1 MAIPVSASIEQLNA
15 EVFLQEGF
23 ELSLDAIVPSIE
35 LTGSFT
41 PNKSKTQFY
50 IYNYSQTILY
60 QNLNYESNGTYL
72 PPENQ
77 SLSTDSND
85 VYNQF
90 ELNPIE
96 DIYNQG
102 YSSGNYY
109 ALYNFI
115 DYELGSELIP
125 NEQNEKLFEGYP
137 YFIKDISGDR
147 TELRIQ
153 NNFLNKGQIENYYQQ
168 FSNKINA
175 RENADEFYVSFENN
189 RNFIAV
195 NSQLELPVTGSTSEA
210 TILIKLYNP
219 LPLEFEENQELQ
231 IITKVGETQV
241 FNVNFQP
248 NLEFIDNLLSL
259 KGPNYNVSIKDK
271 VNNSTN
277 FKTLKDL
284 INTNSSASYYQ
295 FNSLK
300 DQKGVV
306 IRKNWG
312 DWSQFVKYSSAEQRL
327 NNFKDKLTSIEAFE
341 DEILDL
347 EGIDGDTTGSVD
359 YSSSYN
365 DISNNINQII
375 SKFDSYEYFLYY
387 VTGSESWPKYTSTYP
402 YKNFSVS
409 SSEAKNWFGSTNE
422 SDAYFNTGKNQ
433 IFSASIYD
441 NNNQDYLYYLIP
453 PFITDNSSNNQYI
466 KFVNMTGQAFDEAY
480 IYTEALEQ
488 VRNTNSSLTGSVLP
502 LGLAAD
508 VVESLGFT
516 LGGNDFNSIGFNPNG
531 VGVFPSAGSGLEYI
545 SRYVDIASGSVI
557 NYYDQKQSTLG
568 YVIALADPSFPY
580 PIENSSQEIYKRI
593 FHNMVSLVKRKGTV
607 TGLRQLINIW
617 GVPNT
622 MLRISEFGG
631 KNKDDEN
638 DYDLWMNRYSTAIKT
653 YSGSLVKNTPST
665 LGTQASSSVLIPW
678 TPLTSNFY
686 DPEYLA
692 IPDFSLPDS
701 IQFRFRNKKPIG
713 PDQFFT
719 SSLLIKPWFD
729 GVGGNVPNSPGAFA
743 IVLEYSGSN
752 SGSFDGST
760 LPTDSQYGT
769 LQLVM
774 SGSVGDGAIEGTLN
788 SGRHYFTSSKIS
800 LPFFNDGWWSVQLQR
815 MNHLT
820 ASTDDNSLNEFE
832 LRVAN
837 NIYDGYDGNQIGFQ
851 GSASIQMIGN
861 KISSSMNT
869 AWNNMFFDNADS
881 TTTSINKRALLLG
894 GLPFDGDYGSG
905 NNVIVGGG
913 TGALKAIMKVGGKF
927 IGRPFVG
934 EYQEFRYYRRAVSAS
949 SFNDYVM
956 NPESIQ
962 GHSDSNTG
970 AGSSYDQLSYRI
982 SLGNEL
988 EFNNSPMG
996 GLYSNF
1002 PTGNYGNTKN
1012 QFKFGINVAGVDKG
1026 IGSIHPSIVNSTG
1039 ELFTSSFIEYKNALS
1054 TRGIVTSSYYSW
1066 DIATAPDNQ
1075 YITASWISPI
1085 NEINYMDQPA
1095 AGLRNRI
1102 KNKIQVID
1110 GNEYGTILSPFRS
1123 IQQEFEQSGSYT
1135 EDINSLE
1142 VGFSFQNEINDD
1154 IIGTFG
1160 HGVVSDAI
1168 ADPRFISESSDRYPE
1183 LTRIAEDYFKK
1194 YQGFNVNNDVEPN
1207 SPTTLVE
1214 KEYDYNRLIKFYE
1227 TSLFKAIKNYVPAR
1241 TSLSTGIIVKQ
1252 HLLERNKTNT
1262 EIGININTEVATT
1275 PETGSNTFGP
1285 SSQTGFNSRI
1295 VEKNLLVTS
1304 SIGMYSL
1311 TGSAGG
1317 SVNKYNIIT
1326 NEGQFFKNEGD
1337 NLTLNNG
1344 VLTALYPDLPPASA
1358 AQNIKIFTDVD
1369 YENKVYVQSEVA
1381 FRSQLRFNGLFTGTP
1396 SSAVNIKFEAT
1407 SSKRGGIFDTT
1418 FSNITVADPP
1428 GLVSD
1433 NYMEIYPDERIYWNI
1448 MASGAT
1454 VTLTAYIVNFGEA
1467 DEFTKPEPSASQQVN
1482 WYIDDFTGEWKVD
1495 DHQTEFYDGEFSG
1508 SNFEVIPPQYNPY
1521 RIFADGNDKTSDTSG
1536 SLIQI
1541 DITQAESDANFA
1553 SRTTTGF
1560 TIGPNASPSS
1570 GMITGSVFPHNS
1582 NFPLKV
1588 GSRYTI
1594 SFTTTG
1600 VVSGGRAGIGVYS
1613 LGDTGLLVATGNDIV
1628 TGDALFKQNTD
1639 SSAPSVGIN
1648 GTFSF
1653 TFVYQGKDLVTS
1665 NGPGVNGSGILP
1677 TYGAIVP
1684 FYICPG
1690 AADEVVMSNI
1700 TLIEESLGEKHFFP
1714 NDGFTIQPSQS
1725 QLFQNSPYNP
1735 IINNVSGSR
1744 KNSYLFDMDFDP
1756 VTSGS
1761 TKIEG
1766 IPSDY
1771 SLLVSAS
1778 QLGWDGTATN
1788 DNLLEFAEVPDSNYT
1803 SLAVS
1808 NPRYKGSKV
1817 TSADYNFRINEIN
1830 LSESQEP
1837 SGIFSPLLE
1846 PGLVQSS
1853 KLRFLDNETGSW
1865 KGDKTGNQFSAID
1878 NRPISFAHFK
1888 TSYESLEIDGSTTFE
1903 IDYLIEVPRVS
1914 IQNEQAPIVTGSILT
1929 ANNENLI
1936 PVGSTFKPNR
1946 KLKAIYNQSSKQFKN
1961 FKFFKTPS
1969 ISTKTSPIL
1978 NFGAEKPE
1986 SKYILFPAQEVIS
1999 EFTNQKS
2006 FNTVS
2011 LTQSFICPQWL
2022 EGTSIN
2028 HGKGVGDV
2036 GNKWVVRSTRNG
2048 GADDTENFNISESIV
2063 PFPSMS
2069 NSASLALAITGS
2081 SPVGDRDGYGLLY
2094 LQGYA
2099 VDGPQMIKYKGNPNL
2114 ANVVLPIQ
2122 GPHLQVINSIN
2133 HNINNGSIADTES
2146 PNYNDSD
2153 ANQNAMWAPSEA
2165 GSTFPVQVGVINSG
2179 FVGTAINQISPPI
2192 PEFPTL
2198 AKKGNKGQG
2207 NYFTYDYSG
2216 SALTEYQNQNLPII
2230 IERGDEIKVTYATV
2244 IGPTLNS
2251 QDDINGQGSYKYN
2264 TVVFKVL
2271 GYEMPPPM
2279 MVVEG
2284 GAAWPLNSNGNA
2296 PWFPENSWPGVA
2308 YSNEFYCILNDL
2320 PEKGVFSPDEVAR
2333 RYNIIAHN
2341 TQSIYGIDGNIN
2353 SDVDKRWSGSVIS
2366 ATVET
2371 RVNTFSGSSDTFSTT
2386 GSVRLHLTGS
2396 RIMNTFGAASVAVAL
2411 STTQQTLRAT
2421 NYGNVQSNNHPYD
2434 DTVDQYDYLMPSR
2447 FSYVGDSDTGALPQD
2462 PGFIFDTLKV
2472 TPNPSTLE
2480 TPIFSGSIMSLSIIK
2495 RFDNDMRVVVDM
2507 DQPRGSKGILTPSGD
2522 GYLIPDDLTAIQQD
2536 NVIKLINVLKSQN
2549 SFTNP
2554 PDTNESQDVGTAEA

>member
-77 SLSTDSND
+77 PLPTDLND

-109 ALYNFI
+109 ALYNFV

-168 FSNKINA
+168 FSDKINA

-433 IFSASIYD
+433 IFSASKYD

-638 DYDLWMNRYSTAIKT
+638 DYDLWMNRYSTAVKT
-653 YSGSLVKNTPST
+653 YSGSLLKNTPST

-678 TPLTSNFY
+678 TPLANNFY
-686 DPEYLA
+686 DASAPSNY
-692 IPDFSLPDS
+692 FSSPDS
-701 IQFRFRNKKPIG
+701 IQFRFKNKKPIG
-713 PDQFFT
+713 SDQFFT

-729 GVGGNVPNSPGAFA
+729 GIGGNVPNSPGAFA

-815 MNHLT
+815 STNLS
-820 ASTDDNSLNEFE
+820 ASGQDSTLNEFE

-837 NIYDGYDGNQIGFQ
+837 NIYNGYDGNQIGFQ
-851 GSASIQMIGN
+851 GSASIQMLDG

-869 AWNNMFFDNADS
+869 AWNNMFFDNADN

-996 GLYSNF
+996 GLYTNF

-1039 ELFTSSFIEYKNALS
+1039 ELFTASFIEYKNALS
-1054 TRGIVTSSYYSW
+1054 TRGIVTSSYYAW

-1295 VEKNLLVTS
+1295 VKKNLLVTS

-1317 SVNKYNIIT
+1317 SVNKYNVIT
-1326 NEGQFFKNEGD
+1326 NEGRFYTSEGD
-1337 NLTLNNG
+1337 NITLTNGAAAVPLFSTLPDHASQIESGIFVAVDYQDKVYFEAEGTFISQVRLNM
-1344 VLTALYPDLPPASA
+1344 
-1358 AQNIKIFTDVD
+1358 IFTGV
-1369 YENKVYVQSEVA
+1369 
-1381 FRSQLRFNGLFTGTP
+1381 P
-1396 SSAVNIKFEAT
+1396 SSATDVKLEVT
-1407 SSKRGGIFDTT
+1407 SSKRGGIFETT
-1418 FSNITVADPP
+1418 YAGITVQDPP
-1428 GLVSD
+1428 GLISD
-1433 NYMEIYPDERIYWNI
+1433 NYLEAFADERLYWNI
-1448 MASGAT
+1448 AGTGAT
-1454 VTLTAYIVNFGEA
+1454 VEISAYTFSFGEDA
-1467 DEFTKPEPSASQQVN
+1467 EFTKPEPSSSQQA
-1482 WYIDDFTGEWKVD
+1482 WFYIDDFTGEYRVED
-1495 DHQTEFYDGEFSG
+1495 TQDEFYNGEYSG
-1508 SNFEVIPPQYNPY
+1508 SNFGVIPPQYNPY
-1521 RIFADGNDKTSDTSG
+1521 RIFADGNDKTPDITPPFINMNLGGGDPDYWEIISSDTIQVKSG
-1536 SLIQI
+1536 YSGVSAFKYWTGSIRNL
-1541 DITQAESDANFA
+1541 TPGETYVLTYTVTNESSGFSDGIVYNNPTPG
-1553 SRTTTGF
+1553 STSWSGF
-1560 TIGPNASPSS
+1560 TAIAS
-1570 GMITGSVFPHNS
+1570 
-1582 NFPLKV
+1582 
-1588 GSRYTI
+1588 
-1594 SFTTTG
+1594 
-1600 VVSGGRAGIGVYS
+1600 
-1613 LGDTGLLVATGNDIV
+1613 
-1628 TGDALFKQNTD
+1628 
-1639 SSAPSVGIN
+1639 N
-1648 GTFSF
+1648 GTFTE
-1653 TFVYQGKDLVTS
+1653 TFVATD
-1665 NGPGVNGSGILP
+1665 NRISGIGDSGGVYMSSAL
-1677 TYGAIVP
+1677 TGKTVTIQFNSIV
-1684 FYICPG
+1684 G
-1690 AADEVVMSNI
+1690 VG
-1700 TLIEESLGEKHFFP
+1700 SLGPKHLSP
-1714 NDGFTIQPSQS
+1714 NDGFTIVPSQS

-1735 IINNVSGSR
+1735 IINNISGSR

-1756 VTSGS
+1756 VISSS

-1771 SLLVSAS
+1771 SLLISAS

-1788 DNLLEFAEVPDSNYT
+1788 DNLLEFAEVPESNYT

-1936 PVGSTFKPNR
+1936 PVGSTFRPNR

-1969 ISTKTSPIL
+1969 ISTKTNPIL

-2028 HGKGVGDV
+2028 YGKGVGDV
-2036 GNKWVVRSTRNG
+2036 GNRWVVRSTRNG
-2048 GADDTENFNISESIV
+2048 GADDTKNFNVSESIV

-2081 SPVGDRDGYGLLY
+2081 SPTGDRDGYGLLY

-2099 VDGPQMIKYKGNPNL
+2099 VDGENMLKYKSNPNL

-2146 PNYNDSD
+2146 PNYNDGNE
-2153 ANQNAMWAPSEA
+2153 NQNAMWAPSEA

-2179 FVGTAINQISPPI
+2179 FVGTAISQISPPI

-2216 SALTEYQNQNLPII
+2216 SALTEYQNQNLPIM

-2251 QDDINGQGSYKYN
+2251 NDDINGQGSYKYN

-2279 MVVEG
+2279 MAVEG
-2284 GAAWPLNSNGNA
+2284 GAAWPLNANGNA

-2308 YSNEFYCILNDL
+2308 YSNEFYCILNNL

-2341 TQSIYGIDGNIN
+2341 TQSIYGIDGNVN
-2353 SDVDKRWSGSVIS
+2353 TDVDDRWSGSVIS

-2434 DTVDQYDYLMPSR
+2434 DTVDQYDYLIPSR
-2447 FSYVGDSDTGALPQD
+2447 FSYAGDSDTGALPQD

-2536 NVIKLINVLKSQN
+2536 NVIKLINILKSQN

>member
-23 ELSLDAIVPSIE
+23 ELSLDAVVPSIE

-77 SLSTDSND
+77 PLSTGSNT

-125 NEQNEKLFEGYP
+125 NDQNEKLFEGYP

-153 NNFLNKGQIENYYQQ
+153 NNFLNKSQIENYYQQ

-175 RENADEFYVSFENN
+175 RENADEFYISFENN

-277 FKTLKDL
+277 YKTLKDL

-295 FNSLK
+295 FNSLR
-300 DQKGVV
+300 DQKGVA

-422 SDAYFNTGKNQ
+422 LDAYFNTGKNQ

-638 DYDLWMNRYSTAIKT
+638 DYDLWMNRYSTAVKT

-678 TPLTSNFY
+678 TPLASNFY
-686 DPEYLA
+686 DASAPSNY
-692 IPDFSLPDS
+692 FSPPDS
-701 IQFRFRNKKPIG
+701 IQFRFKNKKPIG
-713 PDQFFT
+713 SDQFFT

-815 MNHLT
+815 STNLS
-820 ASTDDNSLNEFE
+820 ASGQDNTLNEFE

-837 NIYDGYDGNQIGFQ
+837 NIYNGYDGNQIGFQ
-851 GSASIQMIGN
+851 GSASIQMLDG

-869 AWNNMFFDNADS
+869 AWNNMFFDNADN

-996 GLYSNF
+996 GLYTNF
-1002 PTGNYGNTKN
+1002 ATGNYGNTKN

-1066 DIATAPDNQ
+1066 DIATEPDNQ

-1326 NEGQFFKNEGD
+1326 NEGRFYTSEGD
-1337 NLTLNNG
+1337 NITLTNGAAAVPLFSTLPDHASQIESGIFVAVDYQDKVYFEAEGTFISQVRLNM
-1344 VLTALYPDLPPASA
+1344 
-1358 AQNIKIFTDVD
+1358 IFTGV
-1369 YENKVYVQSEVA
+1369 
-1381 FRSQLRFNGLFTGTP
+1381 P
-1396 SSAVNIKFEAT
+1396 SSATDVKLEVT
-1407 SSKRGGIFDTT
+1407 SSKRGGIFETT
-1418 FSNITVADPP
+1418 YAGITVQDPP
-1428 GLVSD
+1428 GLISD
-1433 NYMEIYPDERIYWNI
+1433 NYLEAFADERLYWNI
-1448 MASGAT
+1448 AGTGAT
-1454 VTLTAYIVNFGEA
+1454 VEISAYTFSFGEDA
-1467 DEFTKPEPSASQQVN
+1467 EFTKPEPSSSQQA
-1482 WYIDDFTGEWKVD
+1482 WFYIDDFTGEYRVED
-1495 DHQTEFYDGEFSG
+1495 TQDEFYNGEYSG
-1508 SNFEVIPPQYNPY
+1508 SNFEVIPTQYNPY

-1536 SLIQI
+1536 SLIAI

-1553 SRTTTGF
+1553 SRTATGF
-1560 TIGPNASPSS
+1560 TVGPNASPAS

-1588 GSRYTI
+1588 GSRYTV

-1600 VVSGGRAGIGVYS
+1600 VVSGGRVGMGVYS

-1639 SSAPSVGIN
+1639 PSAPAVGIN

-1653 TFVYQGKDLVTS
+1653 SFVYQGKDLVDS
-1665 NGPGVNGSGILP
+1665 NGPGMNGSGIPP

-1684 FYICPG
+1684 FYVCPG

-1700 TLIEESLGEKHFFP
+1700 TLVEESLGEKHLFP

-1735 IINNVSGSR
+1735 IINNISGSR

-1756 VTSGS
+1756 VISSS

-1788 DNLLEFAEVPDSNYT
+1788 TTLLEFAEVPDSNYT
-1803 SLAVS
+1803 SLALS
-1808 NPRYKGSKV
+1808 NPRYKGCLLE
-1817 TSADYNFRINEIN
+1817 SADYNFYTGIPSASLLPLRSATFGPTGIANTPKLLAQHQVKYIN
-1830 LSESQEP
+1830 
-1837 SGIFSPLLE
+1837 G
-1846 PGLVQSS
+1846 
-1853 KLRFLDNETGSW
+1853 ETGSW
-1865 KGDKTGNQFSAID
+1865 EGDVSYGKNAVID
-1878 NRPISFAHFK
+1878 VHPINIAHFK
-1888 TSYESLEIDGSTTFE
+1888 QSYEDLSIFGTSTFVIDQLIQIPFEEILDQQSPIITSSLISGDNFNLLPVSSTFSPDRKASYIYNNPTKTFAKFNGTTLNYNRMKLEAAPIVAGATNWDVYWSNQVNPTQMSATQSFFRPSYTGQGLNSLTLPNANNIEQQVGLTLFFPEDMAPYQKLTTFPNLIQPDTPNNFPDTGSTAIALLVTGSSNYATSLGFGILNLRGPSYTQPTRPSNYNGGSIGSLIGPNLQWMNSINRCHIVYGDAMPKPDPTTLVGE
-1903 IDYLIEVPRVS
+1903 FTYSKGMPSIVQIIQQAGGSQTDGDWGGLPVVPNSMGLRTAGINAEFDQQMIIPILDPDELGSFYRWDISGSKLTEYEQIENTTINIEPGDEIRVAYAIPQEILSGSSGGVAESIIQQDFQVIDYELAPPAVRTDTFAWAGSPSTFDFTLSGLITSSSPLVKNNPYQIEEYKRRLDIA
-1914 IQNEQAPIVTGSILT
+1914 IQNEVCFYWADNT
-1929 ANNENLI
+1929 
-1936 PVGSTFKPNR
+1936 
-1946 KLKAIYNQSSKQFKN
+1946 Y
-1961 FKFFKTPS
+1961 
-1969 ISTKTSPIL
+1969 
-1978 NFGAEKPE
+1978 GA
-1986 SKYILFPAQEVIS
+1986 Y
-1999 EFTNQKS
+1999 T
-2006 FNTVS
+2006 
-2011 LTQSFICPQWL
+2011 
-2022 EGTSIN
+2022 
-2028 HGKGVGDV
+2028 
-2036 GNKWVVRSTRNG
+2036 
-2048 GADDTENFNISESIV
+2048 
-2063 PFPSMS
+2063 M
-2069 NSASLALAITGS
+2069 
-2081 SPVGDRDGYGLLY
+2081 
-2094 LQGYA
+2094 
-2099 VDGPQMIKYKGNPNL
+2099 
-2114 ANVVLPIQ
+2114 
-2122 GPHLQVINSIN
+2122 
-2133 HNINNGSIADTES
+2133 
-2146 PNYNDSD
+2146 NDI
-2153 ANQNAMWAPSEA
+2153 
-2165 GSTFPVQVGVINSG
+2165 G
-2179 FVGTAINQISPPI
+2179 
-2192 PEFPTL
+2192 
-2198 AKKGNKGQG
+2198 
-2207 NYFTYDYSG
+2207 SG
-2216 SALTEYQNQNLPII
+2216 SALVSAELSNYVVNLNGENRPTQVTVTVDKTKARDPNVPNVGIQWFFGTNNNGIIDKSLQFPLKSNKINSPYVTDGESVPTIYFLDPAFLFDRLIVSPDPSTLIHPIPSGSI
-2230 IERGDEIKVTYATV
+2230 RAATFRKRK
-2244 IGPTLNS
+2244 
-2251 QDDINGQGSYKYN
+2251 QDDS
-2264 TVVFKVL
+2264 KV
-2271 GYEMPPPM
+2271 
-2279 MVVEG
+2279 
-2284 GAAWPLNSNGNA
+2284 
-2296 PWFPENSWPGVA
+2296 
-2308 YSNEFYCILNDL
+2308 
-2320 PEKGVFSPDEVAR
+2320 
-2333 RYNIIAHN
+2333 
-2341 TQSIYGIDGNIN
+2341 
-2353 SDVDKRWSGSVIS
+2353 
-2366 ATVET
+2366 
-2371 RVNTFSGSSDTFSTT
+2371 
-2386 GSVRLHLTGS
+2386 
-2396 RIMNTFGAASVAVAL
+2396 
-2411 STTQQTLRAT
+2411 
-2421 NYGNVQSNNHPYD
+2421 
-2434 DTVDQYDYLMPSR
+2434 
-2447 FSYVGDSDTGALPQD
+2447 
-2462 PGFIFDTLKV
+2462 TLKV
-2472 TPNPSTLE
+2472 NQP
-2480 TPIFSGSIMSLSIIK
+2480 SGS
-2495 RFDNDMRVVVDM
+2495 F
-2507 DQPRGSKGILTPSGD
+2507 GIQTPSGD
-2522 GYLIPDDLTAIQQD
+2522 GYIVPNDLTDIQQR
-2536 NVIKLINVLKSQN
+2536 NVQKIINKLQSENVFQQN
-2549 SFTNP
+2549 SPNQL
-2554 PDTNESQDVGTAEA
+2554 D